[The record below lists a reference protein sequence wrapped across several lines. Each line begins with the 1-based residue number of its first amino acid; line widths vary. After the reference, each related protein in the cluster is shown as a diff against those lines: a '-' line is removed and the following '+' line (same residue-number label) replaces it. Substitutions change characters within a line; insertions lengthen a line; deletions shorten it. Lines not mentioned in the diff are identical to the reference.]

1 MFPFIFLERIR
12 SIHEQTDVSEVV
24 HRAKEDEQAAGDAP
38 AKVHKGNGCAIRLG
52 NTVGY
57 QQRAY
62 RNQAPYQS

>member
-12 SIHEQTDVSEVV
+12 SVHEQTDVSEVV
-24 HRAKEDEQAAGDAP
+24 HRAKEQAAGDAP
-38 AKVHKGNGCAIRLG
+38 AKVHKGDGCAIRLG
-52 NTVGY
+52 NTGGY